1 MLQLAHI
8 VADLSQKKRR
18 PHTYR
23 QDFFTVSHDEM
34 HARTEVSFSQ
44 LWHITKTTETV
55 APLLCIGSTSFIAIS
70 TLTTSLNFYSK
81 LISKQDPLT
90 GLPMFKSV
98 QIQLACQACI
108 EAEKAHECVHM
119 NHLIPRWQDSDKHR
133 RLKTIMSDRPV
144 GPFPHAFTMICMYD
158 VWGCTQVRTGDRSIC
173 SRLLYHWAI
182 HPMLYDLLLHTGSD

>member
-1 MLQLAHI
+1 MKCMPAHRWS
-8 VADLSQKKRR
+8 VDKFDV
-18 PHTYR
+18 T
-23 QDFFTVSHDEM
+23 T
-34 HARTEVSFSQ
+34 
-44 LWHITKTTETV
+44 TTETV

-144 GPFPHAFTMICMYD
+144 GLFARALAMICMYD
-158 VWGCTQVRTGDRSIC
+158 VLGRTQVRTGDRSIC
-173 SRLLYHWAI
+173 SRLLYH
-182 HPMLYDLLLHTGSD
+182 